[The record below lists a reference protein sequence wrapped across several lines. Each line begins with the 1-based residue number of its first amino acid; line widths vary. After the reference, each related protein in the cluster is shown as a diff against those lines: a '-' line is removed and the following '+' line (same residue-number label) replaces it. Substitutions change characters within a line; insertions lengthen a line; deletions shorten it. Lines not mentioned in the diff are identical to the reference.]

1 MKADISSIIVII
13 VSLLF
18 IVLGGVSK
26 RRKKSLSVK
35 SNFQFKQ
42 PSNQTMT
49 GKDFLKDAV
58 SMINDPFDKLEKMFG
73 VPEPTGS
80 QESESIEVEADNEPR
95 SLEVTDIKAT
105 SLEVTTE
112 KESQSLEVIVDEV
125 AEYMKEKNKPKP
137 DLKTMQRVDFKDLT
151 MEDSRKI
158 IGLEKKS
165 SVQLSLFKDF
175 DDFKKA
181 VIYSEILNRKEY

>member
-1 MKADISSIIVII
+1 MKADISSIVVII

-18 IVLGGVSK
+18 IILGGLSK
-26 RRKKSLSVK
+26 RRKKSPAIK
-35 SNFQFKQ
+35 SNIQYKQ
-42 PSNQTMT
+42 ASNQKLPGTE
-49 GKDFLKDAV
+49 FLKDAV
-58 SMINDPFDKLEKMFG
+58 SMINDPFDKLEKMFKI
-73 VPEPTGS
+73 PDPTYS
-80 QESESIEVEADNEPR
+80 QEGQ
-95 SLEVTDIKAT
+95 SLEVDVEKEPGSLEITDSKPT

-137 DLKTMQRVDFKDLT
+137 DLKTMQRLDFKDLT

-158 IGLEKKS
+158 IGLEKKP